1 MLSRGQAGFFLY
13 PKNET
18 ETLYASL
25 PLAFCQPKRSL
36 MTVLSCKGG
45 WDM

>member
-1 MLSRGQAGFFLY
+1 MLSRGQAGFFPD
-13 PKNET
+13 PKNEM

-25 PLAFCQPKRSL
+25 PLAFCQPKRRL
-36 MTVLSCKGG
+36 MTVFSCKGG